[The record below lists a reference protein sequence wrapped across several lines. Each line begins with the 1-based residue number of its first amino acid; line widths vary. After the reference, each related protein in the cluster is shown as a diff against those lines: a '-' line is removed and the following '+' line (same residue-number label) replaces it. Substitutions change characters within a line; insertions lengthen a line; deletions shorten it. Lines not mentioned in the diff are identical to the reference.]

1 MGEKKEEEAS
11 RIFTVCSLLIVASS
25 CLIGLV
31 GVLGAEAMLQI
42 LGADAA
48 VAALG
53 GYDVTGM
60 GKRPLL
66 SRLNAKKA

>member
-31 GVLGAEAMLQI
+31 RVLGVEAMLQI

-53 GYDVTGM
+53 GYDVTDM
-60 GKRPLL
+60 GKRLL
-66 SRLNAKKA
+66 

>member
-11 RIFTVCSLLIVASS
+11 RIFTVCSLLIVSSS

-31 GVLGAEAMLQI
+31 RVLGAEAMLQI

-53 GYDVTGM
+53 G
-60 GKRPLL
+60 L
-66 SRLNAKKA
+66 